1 MSLTPPVP
9 WIAQYAAR
17 KGLKYT
23 PDADERWIRA
33 WEPYTTV
40 RTPLRYDHVLEAT
53 GEAGSLTIARF
64 YVLTQ
69 MVASTGAMV
78 EGEASAWIA
87 IAQDLRSQARAA
99 ATSDVGRVF
108 GESLDLVTMP
118 RRPTGDAAFDH
129 VFATFAPSDE
139 DLGRA
144 VTPSVRKLALS
155 WQTPVHF
162 ELRPGGFI
170 LAPVALRA
178 DPDSLAWLVR
188 AVHVFGEKAAKHP
201 ASDGARVR

>member
-1 MSLTPPVP
+1 VSLTPPVP
-9 WIAQYAAR
+9 WIAHYAAR

-33 WEPYTTV
+33 WEPYTTL
-40 RTPLRYDHVLEAT
+40 RTPVRYDHVLEAT

-64 YVLTQ
+64 YVLTP
-69 MVASTGAMV
+69 MVGPSGAML

-118 RRPTGDAAFDH
+118 RRTTGDAAFDH
-129 VFATFAPSDE
+129 VFATFAPSPE
-139 DLGRA
+139 DLERA
-144 VTPSVRKLALS
+144 ITPSVRKLTLS
-155 WQTPVHF
+155 WQTQLHV

-170 LAPVALRA
+170 IAPVALRA

-188 AVHVFGEKAAKHP
+188 AVHVFGEKAAKRP
-201 ASDGARVR
+201 ATESARAR